1 MIKRFNWAGMAENDP
16 SPLWQASDFVKT
28 TPGQV
33 AAAGKMSHDRKRPVF
48 LGESRANRG
57 FQRLPGKKEGGL
69 CGYEGKVSK
78 RLLRSFERWKSSRL

>member
-33 AAAGKMSHDRKRPVF
+33 AAAGKMSHDRKRPAF
-48 LGESRANRG
+48 LGGAEPIEGFRAFLEKRKVDYVAMREKSAKG
-57 FQRLPGKKEGGL
+57 F
-69 CGYEGKVSK
+69 
-78 RLLRSFERWKSSRL
+78 